1 MKVKFVVFKIYQMF
15 EFDDLTGI
23 ELFELKDNLKE
34 SIKRTKSQLNNIQ
47 VSIQR
52 QTVEFSEM
60 MRNFIQGHN
69 LFIIL
74 NEEFKTICNEN
85 VLEDEQLQKVNQT
98 LTQLSDQLI
107 NRADMIERKSQQLT
121 IYQNQFNQLINQLER
136 LENTLERV
144 KYEIRER
151 MKA

>member
-1 MKVKFVVFKIYQMF
+1 MF